1 MTVQFDYPYTRMR
14 VIRQTPLEWVSHFFG
29 LVLVGTAGVTASSL
43 PALLRSFR

>member
-1 MTVQFDYPYTRMR
+1 MR
-14 VIRQTPLEWVSHFFG
+14 VIRQTPLEWVIPFFG